1 MRLPSE
7 IRFINEKLKASFQK
21 LEYDNPLLFKMLNQA
36 IGNIKENA
44 FCGINLPKRLIP
56 IEYSVKNLWKYDL
69 PKGWRLLYSITNE
82 EIEVVSI
89 ILEWLDHKNYE
100 RRFKY

>member
-56 IEYSVKNLWKYDL
+56 I
-69 PKGWRLLYSITNE
+69 
-82 EIEVVSI
+82 
-89 ILEWLDHKNYE
+89 
-100 RRFKY
+100 